1 MKIDAGREGAVKRF
15 FVQYVLQG
23 DFGIEMSKEP
33 STDDRV
39 LVERFQKGDE
49 HAFERLIEKYS
60 EDAEEVTQDA
70 FVRMH
75 RGLKNFRG
83 DAEFTTWMYRIV
95 TNLSRNKYRWN
106 RTRGN
111 NMTESLN
118 APLEG
123 THGEDALYRDAMDEG
138 MSPDEALRFQ
148 ELEKRLLEE
157 LPKMPEIYREV
168 LVMRNQREMSYE
180 DIAKALSCKLG
191 TVKSRIARAREEL
204 RARLEL

>member
-1 MKIDAGREGAVKRF
+1 
-15 FVQYVLQG
+15 
-23 DFGIEMSKEP
+23 
-33 STDDRV
+33 
-39 LVERFQKGDE
+39 
-49 HAFERLIEKYS
+49 
-60 EDAEEVTQDA
+60 
-70 FVRMH
+70 
-75 RGLKNFRG
+75 
-83 DAEFTTWMYRIV
+83 
-95 TNLSRNKYRWN
+95 
-106 RTRGN
+106 
-111 NMTESLN
+111 MTESLN